1 MFPYGF
7 LDNVSSTI
15 QILGSGNSPS
25 IRCNR
30 VNHGSMLKALILVST
45 AINNLIC
52 NNTECKISACSIL
65 VVCIGLCNLDWSHNR
80 AVLDRDQS
88 IIEVF
93 NFCSPASVCLL
104 LDYLESNLPGII
116 VIVVGNTSFLNMVS
130 ARIQTN
136 IGFRDTILTSG
147 DVIHDSTCLKSFIGG
162 ACCIGDVLIRNNV
175 KCKAFACLI
184 PTCGVFLLNADNS
197 SDTFIT
203 HGNGCSSI
211 LLFSG
216 DFKINRICQLVSFW
230 RNKFHQ
236 CIFSSWNLFIKLN
249 KTIIICFES
258 ICSFCI
264 SSHPQ

>member
-1 MFPYGF
+1 
-7 LDNVSSTI
+7 
-15 QILGSGNSPS
+15 
-25 IRCNR
+25 
-30 VNHGSMLKALILVST
+30 MLKALIHVST

-52 NNTECKISACSIL
+52 NNAESKICACSIL
-65 VVCIGLCNLDWSHNR
+65 TVCIGLCNLDWSHNR
-80 AVLDRDQS
+80 TVLDRNQAV
-88 IIEVF
+88 IEVF

-136 IGFRDTILTSG
+136 IRFCDTVLTSG
-147 DVIHDSTCLKSFIGG
+147 DSIHDSTCLKSFIGG
-162 ACCIGDVLIRNNV
+162 ACCIGDVLIRNDV
-175 KCKAFACLI
+175 KGKAFSGLI
-184 PTCGVFLLNADNS
+184 STCRVFLLNADYS